1 MPTDS
6 RSAVLRVDLTD
17 RTVSREP
24 VPATWRRQYLGGKG
38 LGARYL
44 YEDLE
49 PGVDP
54 LGGANL
60 LAFMLGPLSGYL
72 PGESRY
78 AAVTKS
84 PLTGAFL
91 DSYSGGRFP
100 DHLAGSLDDCLGLLV
115 EGQANVPVRIDVADG
130 DARVADADGLWG
142 LDTVETSEALD
153 AAAACIGPAGEAG
166 VGYATIASDAGDH
179 HAGRG
184 GAGAVMGAKGL
195 KAVVAHD
202 DPPETSP
209 TLARLHEAYA
219 AEYREHDTGRWQ
231 AAGATLESI
240 DFANEVGALATRGWQ
255 ESQFEGGDDIGIEAA
270 IDAASEREHPDD
282 PLPGGFR
289 VDTDDG
295 ESVPRGATPMTLG
308 AGLGVD
314 EFDAVAALGRL
325 CDRLGIDVIS
335 GGNAVAWAI
344 RAADEGVVSP
354 DEVAPG
360 VDDLAFGDD
369 TAARAVLDAI
379 ARRETPVADAL
390 ADGVDAAA
398 ERFGARDVI
407 PTVKSMELPSYDPR
421 SAAGMALAYATS
433 DRGGCHRRARPI
445 EREAFEAA
453 TWSAADR
460 VRAVVSAQNVR
471 SVLWSLVV
479 DDFAGEALYT
489 DLGAEWLAA
498 VGHDYDRAE
507 LVRVGE
513 RIWSLVRLFNA
524 REGFDRRDD
533 TIPGALSDPLPDGPE
548 AGRTLDPDAFERLL
562 DLYYAA
568 RGWGPHGL
576 PTPASLDT
584 LGLADVVDDRTPLDD
599 EPLCPGSAAIPRPT
613 TTESE
618 PTDD

>member
-1 MPTDS
+1 M
-6 RSAVLRVDLTD
+6 LRVDLTA
-17 RTVSREP
+17 RTVSREA
-24 VPATWRRQYLGGKG
+24 VPASWRRNYLGGKG

-44 YEDLE
+44 YDTLDAVVE
-49 PGVDP
+49 P
-54 LGGANL
+54 LGEENL

-78 AAVTKS
+78 AAITKS

-115 EGQANVPVRIDVADG
+115 EGQADDPVRIDVSNG
-130 DARVADADGLWG
+130 GARVVDAADLWG
-142 LDTVETSEALD
+142 LDTVETGAALD

-184 GAGAVMGAKGL
+184 GAGAVMGSKNL
-195 KAVVAHD
+195 KAVVARD
-202 DPPETSP
+202 APPETSP
-209 TLARLHEAYA
+209 ALADLHDQYA
-219 AEYREHDTGRWQ
+219 ADYRDHDTGRWQ

-270 IDAASEREHPDD
+270 IEAASEREHPDD
-282 PLPGGFR
+282 DIPGGFR
-289 VDTDDG
+289 VETDEG

-325 CDRLGIDVIS
+325 CDRLGLDVIS

-344 RAADEGVVSP
+344 RAAESGVVSTA
-354 DEVAPG
+354 DVVADAG
-360 VDDLAFGDD
+360 VDALAFGDD
-369 TAARAVLDAI
+369 EAARAVLRAI

-390 ADGVDAAA
+390 ADGVDSAAA
-398 ERFGARDVI
+398 QFGARDVI
-407 PTVKSMELPSYDPR
+407 PTVKSMELPAYDPR

-453 TWSAADR
+453 AWDTADR

-479 DDFAGEALYT
+479 DDFAGEALYA

-498 VGHDYDRAE
+498 VGYDYDRAE
-507 LVRVGE
+507 LVRAGE

-524 REGFDRRDD
+524 REGFDRSDD
-533 TIPGALSDPLPDGPE
+533 RIPDALREPLPDGPD

-568 RGWGPHGL
+568 RGWGPNGL

-584 LGLADVVDDRTPLDD
+584 LGLADVPDDRTPLDD
-599 EPLCPGSAAIPRPT
+599 APLRPESST
-613 TTESE
+613 APTHQATDHATETE